1 MSLLH
6 LHLQLAQIL
15 ALPLACAVVMVTC
28 TWFHA
33 ELGWTPAGAQLRASP
48 ARGRAGGQRMEHRA
62 QPMQR
67 SAIPAP
73 SACTQPCFA
82 TNRVCGAAP
91 LGGGG
96 EAEHPAPCSW
106 VCLFPD
112 PPCEMGR
119 DAIQGSSDG
128 RESLREGTGT
138 GAARSLLVLCPRGNT
153 EGCCWESVWV
163 GTWSTTCCFPWKETG
178 EFTARHRRSE
188 RAMPGLCRAQ
198 QWVPESTGQG

>member
-1 MSLLH
+1 MRSWVGH
-6 LHLQLAQIL
+6 LRARSSAPLQHGAEPGGNGWSTGRSRCSAVPFQRRPPAHSP
-15 ALPLACAVVMVTC
+15 ALPRIACV
-28 TWFHA
+28 
-33 ELGWTPAGAQLRASP
+33 
-48 ARGRAGGQRMEHRA
+48 GQRRW
-62 QPMQR
+62 
-67 SAIPAP
+67 
-73 SACTQPCFA
+73 
-82 TNRVCGAAP
+82 
-91 LGGGG
+91 GGGG

-138 GAARSLLVLCPRGNT
+138 GAARSLLVLCPSGNT

-163 GTWSTTCCFPWKETG
+163 GTWSTTCCFPRKETG

-188 RAMPGLCRAQ
+188 HAMPGLCRAQ

>member
-1 MSLLH
+1 MCGCHGYLY
-6 LHLQLAQIL
+6 
-15 ALPLACAVVMVTC
+15 MVPCGVGLDTC
-28 TWFHA
+28 
-33 ELGWTPAGAQLRASP
+33 
-48 ARGRAGGQRMEHRA
+48 GRAAPRLSSTGQSRGA
-62 QPMQR
+62 TDG
-67 SAIPAP
+67 AP
-73 SACTQPCFA
+73 
-82 TNRVCGAAP
+82 GAADAAQCHSSAVR
-91 LGGGG
+91 LHTALLCHESRVWGSAAGGGGRG

-138 GAARSLLVLCPRGNT
+138 GAARSLLVLCPSGNT